1 MTKMTCRFKSFGTW
15 EVRIE
20 NGNVTVTGA
29 VPVEMQKVAS
39 YLNSTGFARREPDFS
54 LSLFKDK

>member
-1 MTKMTCRFKSFGTW
+1 MTCLSKSFGTW

-20 NGNVTVTGA
+20 NGNVNVSGS
-29 VPVEMQKVAS
+29 VPDEMQKVAD
-39 YLNSTGFARREPDFS
+39 YINSTGFAKIDPDFS